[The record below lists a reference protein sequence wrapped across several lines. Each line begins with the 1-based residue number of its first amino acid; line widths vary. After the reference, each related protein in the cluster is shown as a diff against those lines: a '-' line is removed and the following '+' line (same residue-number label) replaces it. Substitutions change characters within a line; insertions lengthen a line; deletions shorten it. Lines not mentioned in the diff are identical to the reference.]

1 MDLYDY
7 NTIKR
12 ILTRHG
18 FTFSKALGQNFLID
32 PTVCPRM
39 AAALEADANTGV
51 LEVGPG
57 IGVLT
62 KELSAVCGQVAAV
75 ELDHR
80 LPEVLAETLADCPNV
95 QVVPGD
101 VLQMDLQSLFDRQ
114 FGQCSRVAVC
124 ANLPYYITTPVLMR
138 FLESDLPIERLVV
151 MVQLEAARRLCAP
164 LGSRDCGAV
173 SAAVEYYTQ
182 AEILFEVGRESF
194 YPSPNVDSAVISLTR
209 RSQPPVQVADE
220 AFFFRVVKGA
230 FLQRRKTLANSLNA
244 ALGVPK
250 AELTALFQSL
260 GLGATV
266 RAEQL
271 TMAQMA
277 DLANALYQKKA
288 EDER

>member
-32 PTVCPRM
+32 PSVCPRM
-39 AAALEADANTGV
+39 AAALEADDHTGV
-51 LEVGPG
+51 LEIGPG

-62 KELSAVCGQVAAV
+62 KELSAVCGRVAAV
-75 ELDHR
+75 ELDRR
-80 LPEVLAETLADCPNV
+80 LPDVLAETLADCPNV

-101 VLQMDLQSLFDRQ
+101 VLQMDLQALFADQFADCDRLQ
-114 FGQCSRVAVC
+114 VC

-138 FLESDLPIERLVV
+138 LLESELPIERLVV
-151 MVQLEAARRLCAP
+151 MVQLEAAKRLCAP
-164 LGSRDCGAV
+164 LGTRDCGAV

-194 YPSPNVDSAVISLTR
+194 YPSPNVDSAVIALTR
-209 RSQPPVQVADE
+209 RQQPPVQVTDE
-220 AFFFRVVKGA
+220 GYFFRVVKGA

-260 GLGATV
+260 GLSATA

-271 TMAQMA
+271 TMSQMA
-277 DLANALYQKKA
+277 ALANALYEKKA
-288 EDER
+288 

>member
-32 PTVCPRM
+32 PSVCPRM
-39 AAALEADANTGV
+39 AAALEADDHTGV
-51 LEVGPG
+51 LEIGPG

-62 KELSAVCGQVAAV
+62 KELSAVCGRVAAV
-75 ELDHR
+75 ELDRR
-80 LPEVLAETLADCPNV
+80 LPDVLAETLADCSNV

-101 VLQMDLQSLFDRQ
+101 VLQMDLQALFADQ
-114 FGQCSRVAVC
+114 FAGCGRLQVC

-138 FLESDLPIERLVV
+138 LLESELPIERLVV
-151 MVQLEAARRLCAP
+151 MVQLEAAKRLCAP
-164 LGSRDCGAV
+164 LGTRDCGAV
-173 SAAVEYYTQ
+173 SAAAEYYTQ

-194 YPSPNVDSAVISLTR
+194 YPSPNVDSAVIALTR
-209 RSQPPVQVADE
+209 RQQPPVQVTDE
-220 AFFFRVVKGA
+220 GYFFRVVKGA

-260 GLGATV
+260 GLSATA

-271 TMAQMA
+271 TMSQMA
-277 DLANALYQKKA
+277 TLANALYEKKA
-288 EDER
+288 

>member
-32 PTVCPRM
+32 PSVCPRM
-39 AAALEADANTGV
+39 AAALEADDHTGV
-51 LEVGPG
+51 LEIGPG

-62 KELSAVCGQVAAV
+62 KELSAVCGRVAAV
-75 ELDHR
+75 ELDRR
-80 LPEVLAETLADCPNV
+80 LPDVLAETLADCSNV

-101 VLQMDLQSLFDRQ
+101 VLQMDLQALFADQ
-114 FGQCSRVAVC
+114 FAGCGRLQVC

-138 FLESDLPIERLVV
+138 LLESELPIERQVV
-151 MVQLEAARRLCAP
+151 MVQLEAAKRLCAP
-164 LGSRDCGAV
+164 LGTRDCGAV

-194 YPSPNVDSAVISLTR
+194 YPSPNVDSAVIALTR
-209 RSQPPVQVADE
+209 RQQPPVQVTDE
-220 AFFFRVVKGA
+220 GYFFRVVKGA

-260 GLGATV
+260 GLSATA

-271 TMAQMA
+271 TMSQMA
-277 DLANALYQKKA
+277 ALANALYEKKA
-288 EDER
+288 

>member
-32 PTVCPRM
+32 PSVCPRM
-39 AAALEADANTGV
+39 AAALEADDHTGV
-51 LEVGPG
+51 LEIGPG

-62 KELSAVCGQVAAV
+62 KELSAVCGRVAAV
-75 ELDHR
+75 ELDRR
-80 LPEVLAETLADCPNV
+80 LPDVLAETLADCPNV
-95 QVVPGD
+95 Q
-101 VLQMDLQSLFDRQ
+101 MDLQALFADRFAGCDRLQ
-114 FGQCSRVAVC
+114 VC

-138 FLESDLPIERLVV
+138 LLESELPIERLVV
-151 MVQLEAARRLCAP
+151 MVQLEAAKRLCAP
-164 LGSRDCGAV
+164 LGTRDCGAV

-194 YPSPNVDSAVISLTR
+194 YPSPNVDSAVIALTR
-209 RSQPPVQVADE
+209 RQQPPVQVTDE
-220 AFFFRVVKGA
+220 SYFFRVVKGA

-260 GLGATV
+260 GLSATA

-271 TMAQMA
+271 TMSQMA
-277 DLANALYQKKA
+277 ALANALYEKKA
-288 EDER
+288 

>member
-32 PTVCPRM
+32 PSVCPRM
-39 AAALEADANTGV
+39 AAALEADDHTGV
-51 LEVGPG
+51 LEIGPG

-62 KELSAVCGQVAAV
+62 KELSAVCGRVAAV
-75 ELDHR
+75 ELDRR
-80 LPEVLAETLADCPNV
+80 LPDVLAETLADCPNV

-101 VLQMDLQSLFDRQ
+101 VLQMDLQALFADQFADCDRLQ
-114 FGQCSRVAVC
+114 VC

-138 FLESDLPIERLVV
+138 LLESELPIERLVV
-151 MVQLEAARRLCAP
+151 MVQLEAAKRLCAP
-164 LGSRDCGAV
+164 LGTRDCGAV

-194 YPSPNVDSAVISLTR
+194 FPSPNVDSAVIALTR
-209 RSQPPVQVADE
+209 RQQPPVQVTDE
-220 AFFFRVVKGA
+220 GYFFRVVKGA

-260 GLGATV
+260 GLSATA

-271 TMAQMA
+271 TMSQMA
-277 DLANALYQKKA
+277 ALANALYEKKA
-288 EDER
+288 

>member
-32 PTVCPRM
+32 PSVCPRM
-39 AAALEADANTGV
+39 AAALEADDRTGV
-51 LEVGPG
+51 LEIGPG

-62 KELSAVCGQVAAV
+62 KELSAVCGRVAAV
-75 ELDHR
+75 ELDRR
-80 LPEVLAETLADCPNV
+80 LPDVLAETLADCPNV

-101 VLQMDLQSLFDRQ
+101 VLQMDLQALFADQFAGCDRMQ
-114 FGQCSRVAVC
+114 GC

-138 FLESDLPIERLVV
+138 LLESELPIERLVV
-151 MVQLEAARRLCAP
+151 MVQLEAAKRLCAP
-164 LGSRDCGAV
+164 LGTRDCGAV

-194 YPSPNVDSAVISLTR
+194 YPSPNVDSAVIALTR
-209 RSQPPVQVADE
+209 RQQPPVQVTDE
-220 AFFFRVVKGA
+220 GYFFRVVKGA

-260 GLGATV
+260 GLSATA

-271 TMAQMA
+271 TMSQMA
-277 DLANALYQKKA
+277 ALANALYEKEA
-288 EDER
+288 

>member
-32 PTVCPRM
+32 PSVCPRM
-39 AAALEADANTGV
+39 AAALEADDHTGV
-51 LEVGPG
+51 LEIGPG

-62 KELSAVCGQVAAV
+62 KELSAVCGRVAAV
-75 ELDHR
+75 ELDRR
-80 LPEVLAETLADCPNV
+80 LPDVLAETLADCPNV

-101 VLQMDLQSLFDRQ
+101 VLQMDLQALFADQFAGCDRLQ
-114 FGQCSRVAVC
+114 VC

-138 FLESDLPIERLVV
+138 LLESELPIERLVV
-151 MVQLEAARRLCAP
+151 MVQLEA
-164 LGSRDCGAV
+164 DCGAV

-194 YPSPNVDSAVISLTR
+194 YPSPNVDSAVIALTR
-209 RSQPPVQVADE
+209 RQQPPVQVTDE
-220 AFFFRVVKGA
+220 GYFFRVVKGA

-260 GLGATV
+260 GLSATA

-271 TMAQMA
+271 TMSQMA
-277 DLANALYQKKA
+277 ALANVLYEKKA
-288 EDER
+288 

>member
-32 PTVCPRM
+32 PSVCPRM
-39 AAALEADANTGV
+39 AAALEADDRTGV
-51 LEVGPG
+51 LEIGPG

-62 KELSAVCGQVAAV
+62 KELSAVCGRVAAV
-75 ELDHR
+75 ELDRR
-80 LPEVLAETLADCPNV
+80 LPDVLAETLADCPNV

-101 VLQMDLQSLFDRQ
+101 VLQMDLQALFADQFADCDRLQ
-114 FGQCSRVAVC
+114 VC

-138 FLESDLPIERLVV
+138 LLESELPIERLVV
-151 MVQLEAARRLCAP
+151 MVQLEAAKRLCAP
-164 LGSRDCGAV
+164 LGTRDCGAV

-194 YPSPNVDSAVISLTR
+194 FPSPNVDSAVIALTR
-209 RSQPPVQVADE
+209 RQQPPVQVTDE
-220 AFFFRVVKGA
+220 GYFFRVVKGA

-250 AELTALFQSL
+250 ADLTALFQSL
-260 GLGATV
+260 GLSATA

-271 TMAQMA
+271 TMSQMA
-277 DLANALYQKKA
+277 ALANALYEKKA
-288 EDER
+288 

>member
-32 PTVCPRM
+32 PSVCPRM
-39 AAALEADANTGV
+39 AAALEADDRTGV
-51 LEVGPG
+51 LEIGPG

-62 KELSAVCGQVAAV
+62 KELSAVCGRVAAV
-75 ELDHR
+75 ELDRR
-80 LPEVLAETLADCPNV
+80 LPDVLAETLADCPNV

-101 VLQMDLQSLFDRQ
+101 VLQMDLQALFADQFASCDRLQ
-114 FGQCSRVAVC
+114 VC

-138 FLESDLPIERLVV
+138 LLESELPIERLVV
-151 MVQLEAARRLCAP
+151 MVQLEAAKRLCAP
-164 LGSRDCGAV
+164 LGTRDCGAV

-194 YPSPNVDSAVISLTR
+194 YPSPNVDSAVIALTR
-209 RSQPPVQVADE
+209 RQQPPVQVTDE
-220 AFFFRVVKGA
+220 GYFFRVVKGA

-260 GLGATV
+260 GLSATA

-271 TMAQMA
+271 TMSQMA
-277 DLANALYQKKA
+277 ALANALYEKKA
-288 EDER
+288 

>member
-32 PTVCPRM
+32 PSVCPRM
-39 AAALEADANTGV
+39 AAALEADDRTGV
-51 LEVGPG
+51 LEIGPG

-62 KELSAVCGQVAAV
+62 KELSAVCGRVAAV
-75 ELDHR
+75 ELDRR
-80 LPEVLAETLADCPNV
+80 LPDVLAETLADCPNV

-101 VLQMDLQSLFDRQ
+101 VLQMDLQALFADRFASCDRLQ
-114 FGQCSRVAVC
+114 VC

-138 FLESDLPIERLVV
+138 LLESELPIERLVV
-151 MVQLEAARRLCAP
+151 MVQLEAAKRLCAP
-164 LGSRDCGAV
+164 LGTRDCGAV

-194 YPSPNVDSAVISLTR
+194 YPSPNVDSAVIALTR
-209 RSQPPVQVADE
+209 RQQPPVQVTDE
-220 AFFFRVVKGA
+220 GYFFRVVKGA

-260 GLGATV
+260 GLSATA

-271 TMAQMA
+271 TMSQMA
-277 DLANALYQKKA
+277 ALANALYEKKA
-288 EDER
+288 

>member
-32 PTVCPRM
+32 PSVCPRM
-39 AAALEADANTGV
+39 AAALEADDRTGV
-51 LEVGPG
+51 LEIGPG

-62 KELSAVCGQVAAV
+62 KELSAVCGRVAAV
-75 ELDHR
+75 ELDRR
-80 LPEVLAETLADCPNV
+80 LPDVLAETLADCPNV

-101 VLQMDLQSLFDRQ
+101 VLQMDLQALFADQFASCDRLQ
-114 FGQCSRVAVC
+114 VC

-138 FLESDLPIERLVV
+138 LLEGELPIERLVV
-151 MVQLEAARRLCAP
+151 MVQLEAAKRLCAP
-164 LGSRDCGAV
+164 LGTRDCGAV

-194 YPSPNVDSAVISLTR
+194 FPSPNVDSAVIALTR
-209 RSQPPVQVADE
+209 RQQPPVQVTDE
-220 AFFFRVVKGA
+220 GYFFRVVKGA

-260 GLGATV
+260 GLSATV

-271 TMAQMA
+271 TMSQMA
-277 DLANALYQKKA
+277 ALANALYEKKA
-288 EDER
+288 

>member
-32 PTVCPRM
+32 PSVCPRM
-39 AAALEADANTGV
+39 AAALEADDRTGV
-51 LEVGPG
+51 LEIGPG

-62 KELSAVCGQVAAV
+62 KELSAVCGRVAAV
-75 ELDHR
+75 ELDRR
-80 LPEVLAETLADCPNV
+80 LPDVLAETLADCPNV

-101 VLQMDLQSLFDRQ
+101 VLQMDLQALFADQFADCDRLQ
-114 FGQCSRVAVC
+114 VC

-138 FLESDLPIERLVV
+138 LLESELPIERLVV
-151 MVQLEAARRLCAP
+151 MVQLEAAKRLCAP
-164 LGSRDCGAV
+164 LGTRDCGAV

-194 YPSPNVDSAVISLTR
+194 YPSPNVDSAVIALTR
-209 RSQPPVQVADE
+209 RQQPPVQVTDE
-220 AFFFRVVKGA
+220 DYFFRVVKGA

-260 GLGATV
+260 GLSATA

-271 TMAQMA
+271 TMSQMA
-277 DLANALYQKKA
+277 ALANALYEKKA
-288 EDER
+288 

>member
-39 AAALEADANTGV
+39 AAALEADTQTGV
-51 LEVGPG
+51 LEIGPG

-62 KELSAVCGQVAAV
+62 KELSAVCGRVAAV
-75 ELDHR
+75 ELDRR

-101 VLQMDLQSLFDRQ
+101 VLQMDLSALFRAQ
-114 FGQCSRVAVC
+114 FADCSRVEVC

-138 FLESDLPIERLVV
+138 LLESDLPIQRLVV

-173 SAAVEYYTQ
+173 SAAVEYYTE

-209 RSQPPVQVADE
+209 RQQPPVQVTDE
-220 AFFFRVVKGA
+220 SYFFRVLKGA

-250 AELTALFQSL
+250 AELTALFGTL
-260 GLGATV
+260 GLSATV

-271 TMAQMA
+271 TMPQMA
-277 DLANALYQKKA
+277 ALANALYEK
-288 EDER
+288 RNF

>member
-32 PTVCPRM
+32 PSVCPRM
-39 AAALEADANTGV
+39 AAALEADDRTGV
-51 LEVGPG
+51 LEIGPG

-62 KELSAVCGQVAAV
+62 KELSAVCGRVAAV
-75 ELDHR
+75 ELDRR
-80 LPEVLAETLADCPNV
+80 LPDVLAETLANCPNV
-95 QVVPGD
+95 QVVSGD
-101 VLQMDLQSLFDRQ
+101 VLQMDLQALFADQFDGCDRLQ
-114 FGQCSRVAVC
+114 VC

-138 FLESDLPIERLVV
+138 LLESELPIERLVV
-151 MVQLEAARRLCAP
+151 MVQLEAAKRLCAP
-164 LGSRDCGAV
+164 LGTRDCGAV

-194 YPSPNVDSAVISLTR
+194 FPSPNVDSAVIALTR
-209 RSQPPVQVADE
+209 RQQPLVQVTDE
-220 AFFFRVVKGA
+220 GYFFRVVKGA

-260 GLGATV
+260 GLSATV

-271 TMAQMA
+271 TMSQMA
-277 DLANALYQKKA
+277 ALANALYEKKA
-288 EDER
+288 

>member
-32 PTVCPRM
+32 PSVCPRM
-39 AAALEADANTGV
+39 AAALEADDRTGV
-51 LEVGPG
+51 LEIGPG

-62 KELSAVCGQVAAV
+62 KELSAVCGRVAAV
-75 ELDHR
+75 ELDRR
-80 LPEVLAETLADCPNV
+80 LPDVLAETLADCPNV

-101 VLQMDLQSLFDRQ
+101 VLQMDLQALFADRFAGCHRLQ
-114 FGQCSRVAVC
+114 VC

-138 FLESDLPIERLVV
+138 LLESELPIERLVV
-151 MVQLEAARRLCAP
+151 MVQLEAAKRLCAP
-164 LGSRDCGAV
+164 LGTRDCGAV

-194 YPSPNVDSAVISLTR
+194 FPSPNVDSAVIALTR
-209 RSQPPVQVADE
+209 RQQPPVQVTDE
-220 AFFFRVVKGA
+220 GYFFRVVKGA

-260 GLGATV
+260 GLSATA

-271 TMAQMA
+271 TMSQMA
-277 DLANALYQKKA
+277 ALANALYEKKA
-288 EDER
+288 

>member
-32 PTVCPRM
+32 PSVCPRM
-39 AAALEADANTGV
+39 AAALEADDRTGV
-51 LEVGPG
+51 LEIGPG

-62 KELSAVCGQVAAV
+62 KELSAVCGRVAAV
-75 ELDHR
+75 ELDRR
-80 LPEVLAETLADCPNV
+80 LPDVLAETLADCPNV

-101 VLQMDLQSLFDRQ
+101 VLQMDLQALFADQFADCDRLQ
-114 FGQCSRVAVC
+114 VC

-138 FLESDLPIERLVV
+138 LLESELPIERLVV
-151 MVQLEAARRLCAP
+151 MVQLEAAKRLCAP
-164 LGSRDCGAV
+164 LGTRDCGAV

-194 YPSPNVDSAVISLTR
+194 FPSPNVDSAVIALTR
-209 RSQPPVQVADE
+209 RQQPPVQVTDE
-220 AFFFRVVKGA
+220 GYFFRVVKGA

-260 GLGATV
+260 GLSATV

-271 TMAQMA
+271 TMSQMA
-277 DLANALYQKKA
+277 ALANALYEKKA
-288 EDER
+288 

>member
-32 PTVCPRM
+32 PSVCPRM
-39 AAALEADANTGV
+39 AAALEADDHTGV
-51 LEVGPG
+51 LEIGPG

-62 KELSAVCGQVAAV
+62 KELSAVCGRVAAV
-75 ELDHR
+75 ELDRR
-80 LPEVLAETLADCPNV
+80 LPDVLAETLADCSNV

-101 VLQMDLQSLFDRQ
+101 VLQMDLQALFADRFAGCDRLQ
-114 FGQCSRVAVC
+114 VC
-124 ANLPYYITTPVLMR
+124 ANLPYITTPVLMR
-138 FLESDLPIERLVV
+138 LLESELPIERLVV
-151 MVQLEAARRLCAP
+151 MVQLEAAKRLCAP
-164 LGSRDCGAV
+164 LGTRDCGAV

-194 YPSPNVDSAVISLTR
+194 FPSPNVDSAVIALTR
-209 RSQPPVQVADE
+209 RQQPPVQVTDE
-220 AFFFRVVKGA
+220 GYFFRVVKGA

-260 GLGATV
+260 GLSATA

-271 TMAQMA
+271 TMSQMA
-277 DLANALYQKKA
+277 ALANALYEKKA
-288 EDER
+288 

>member
-32 PTVCPRM
+32 PSVCPRM
-39 AAALEADANTGV
+39 AAALEADDRTGV
-51 LEVGPG
+51 LEIGPG

-62 KELSAVCGQVAAV
+62 KELSAVCGRVAAV
-75 ELDHR
+75 ELDRR
-80 LPEVLAETLADCPNV
+80 LPDVLAETLADCPNV

-101 VLQMDLQSLFDRQ
+101 VLQMDLQALFADRFADCDRLQ
-114 FGQCSRVAVC
+114 VC

-138 FLESDLPIERLVV
+138 LLESELPIERLVV
-151 MVQLEAARRLCAP
+151 MVQLEAAKRLCAP
-164 LGSRDCGAV
+164 LGTRDCGAV

-194 YPSPNVDSAVISLTR
+194 YPSPNVDSAVIALTR
-209 RSQPPVQVADE
+209 RQQPPVQVTDE
-220 AFFFRVVKGA
+220 GYFFRVVKGA

-260 GLGATV
+260 GLSATA

-271 TMAQMA
+271 TMSQMA
-277 DLANALYQKKA
+277 ALANALYEKKA
-288 EDER
+288 

>member
-32 PTVCPRM
+32 PSVCPRM
-39 AAALEADANTGV
+39 AAALEADDRTGV
-51 LEVGPG
+51 LEIGPG

-62 KELSAVCGQVAAV
+62 KELSAVCGRVAAV
-75 ELDHR
+75 ELDRR
-80 LPEVLAETLADCPNV
+80 LPDVLAETLADCPNV

-101 VLQMDLQSLFDRQ
+101 VLQMDLQALFADQFADCDRLQ
-114 FGQCSRVAVC
+114 VC

-138 FLESDLPIERLVV
+138 LLESELPIERLVV
-151 MVQLEAARRLCAP
+151 MVQLEAAKRLCAP
-164 LGSRDCGAV
+164 LGTRDCGAV

-194 YPSPNVDSAVISLTR
+194 YPSPNVDSAVIALIR
-209 RSQPPVQVADE
+209 RQQPPVQVTDE
-220 AFFFRVVKGA
+220 GYFFRVVKGA

-260 GLGATV
+260 GLSATA

-271 TMAQMA
+271 TMSQMA
-277 DLANALYQKKA
+277 ALANALYEKKA
-288 EDER
+288 

>member
-32 PTVCPRM
+32 PSVCPRM
-39 AAALEADANTGV
+39 AAALEADDRTGV
-51 LEVGPG
+51 LEIGPG

-62 KELSAVCGQVAAV
+62 KELSAVCGRVAAV
-75 ELDHR
+75 ELDRR
-80 LPEVLAETLADCPNV
+80 LPDVLAETLADCTNV

-101 VLQMDLQSLFDRQ
+101 VLQMDLQALFADQFTGCDRLQ
-114 FGQCSRVAVC
+114 VC

-138 FLESDLPIERLVV
+138 LLESELPIERLVV
-151 MVQLEAARRLCAP
+151 MVQLEAAKRLCAP
-164 LGSRDCGAV
+164 LGTRDCGAV

-194 YPSPNVDSAVISLTR
+194 YPSPNVDSAVIALTR
-209 RSQPPVQVADE
+209 RQQPPVQVTDE
-220 AFFFRVVKGA
+220 GYFFRVVKGA

-250 AELTALFQSL
+250 AELTVLFQSL
-260 GLGATV
+260 GLSATA

-271 TMAQMA
+271 TMSQMA
-277 DLANALYQKKA
+277 ALANALYEKKA
-288 EDER
+288 

>member
-7 NTIKR
+7 NTITR

-32 PTVCPRM
+32 PSVCPRM
-39 AAALEADANTGV
+39 AAALEADDRTGV
-51 LEVGPG
+51 LEIGPG

-62 KELSAVCGQVAAV
+62 KELSAVCGRVAAV
-75 ELDHR
+75 ELDRR
-80 LPEVLAETLADCPNV
+80 LPDVLAETLADCPNV

-101 VLQMDLQSLFDRQ
+101 VLQMDLQALFADQFTSCDRLQ
-114 FGQCSRVAVC
+114 VC

-138 FLESDLPIERLVV
+138 LLESELPIERLVV
-151 MVQLEAARRLCAP
+151 MVQLEAAKRLCAP
-164 LGSRDCGAV
+164 LGTRDCGAV

-194 YPSPNVDSAVISLTR
+194 YPSPNVDSAVIALTR
-209 RSQPPVQVADE
+209 RQQPPVQVTDE
-220 AFFFRVVKGA
+220 GYFFRMVKGA

-260 GLGATV
+260 GLSATV

-271 TMAQMA
+271 TMSQMA
-277 DLANALYQKKA
+277 ALANALYEKKA
-288 EDER
+288 

>member
-32 PTVCPRM
+32 PSVCPRM
-39 AAALEADANTGV
+39 AAALEADDHTGV
-51 LEVGPG
+51 LEIGPG

-62 KELSAVCGQVAAV
+62 KELSAVCGRVAAV
-75 ELDHR
+75 ELDRR
-80 LPEVLAETLADCPNV
+80 LPDVLAETLADCSNV

-101 VLQMDLQSLFDRQ
+101 VLQMDLQALFADQ
-114 FGQCSRVAVC
+114 FAGCGRLQVC

-138 FLESDLPIERLVV
+138 LLESELPIERLGG
-151 MVQLEAARRLCAP
+151 MVQLEAAKRLCAP
-164 LGSRDCGAV
+164 LGTRDCGAV

-194 YPSPNVDSAVISLTR
+194 YPSPNVDSAVIALTR
-209 RSQPPVQVADE
+209 RQQPPVQVTDE
-220 AFFFRVVKGA
+220 GYFFRVVKGA

-260 GLGATV
+260 GLSATA

-271 TMAQMA
+271 TMSQMA
-277 DLANALYQKKA
+277 ALANALYEKKA
-288 EDER
+288 

>member
-32 PTVCPRM
+32 PSVCPRM
-39 AAALEADANTGV
+39 AAALEADDRTGV
-51 LEVGPG
+51 LEIGPG

-75 ELDHR
+75 ELDRR
-80 LPEVLAETLADCPNV
+80 LPDVLAETLANCPNV

-101 VLQMDLQSLFDRQ
+101 VLQMDLQALFADQ
-114 FGQCSRVAVC
+114 FAGCTRLQVC

-138 FLESDLPIERLVV
+138 LLESELPIERLVV
-151 MVQLEAARRLCAP
+151 MVQLEAAKRLCAP
-164 LGSRDCGAV
+164 LGTRDCGAV

-194 YPSPNVDSAVISLTR
+194 YPSPNVDSAVIALTR
-209 RSQPPVQVADE
+209 RQQPPVQVTDE
-220 AFFFRVVKGA
+220 DYFFRVVKGA

-260 GLGATV
+260 GLSATA

-271 TMAQMA
+271 TMSQMA
-277 DLANALYQKKA
+277 ALANALYEKKA
-288 EDER
+288 

>member
-32 PTVCPRM
+32 PSVCPRM
-39 AAALEADANTGV
+39 AAALEADDHTGV
-51 LEVGPG
+51 LEIGPG

-62 KELSAVCGQVAAV
+62 KELSAVCGRVAAV
-75 ELDHR
+75 ELDRR
-80 LPEVLAETLADCPNV
+80 LPDVLAETLADCPNV

-101 VLQMDLQSLFDRQ
+101 VLQMDLQALFADQFADCDRLQ
-114 FGQCSRVAVC
+114 VC

-138 FLESDLPIERLVV
+138 LLESELPIERLVV
-151 MVQLEAARRLCAP
+151 MVQLEAAKRLCAP
-164 LGSRDCGAV
+164 LGTRDCGAV

-182 AEILFEVGRESF
+182 AEILFEVGRENF
-194 YPSPNVDSAVISLTR
+194 YPSPNVDSAVIALTR
-209 RSQPPVQVADE
+209 RQQPPVQVTDE
-220 AFFFRVVKGA
+220 GYFFRVVKGA

-260 GLGATV
+260 GLSATV

-271 TMAQMA
+271 TMSQMA
-277 DLANALYQKKA
+277 ALANALYEKKA
-288 EDER
+288 

>member
-32 PTVCPRM
+32 PSVCPRM
-39 AAALEADANTGV
+39 AAALEADDRTGV
-51 LEVGPG
+51 LEIGPG

-62 KELSAVCGQVAAV
+62 KELSAVCGRVAAV
-75 ELDHR
+75 ELDRR
-80 LPEVLAETLADCPNV
+80 LPDVLAETLADCPNV

-101 VLQMDLQSLFDRQ
+101 VLQMDLQALFADQFASCDRLQ
-114 FGQCSRVAVC
+114 VC

-138 FLESDLPIERLVV
+138 LLESELPIERLVV
-151 MVQLEAARRLCAP
+151 MVQLEAAKRLCAP
-164 LGSRDCGAV
+164 LGTRDCGAV

-194 YPSPNVDSAVISLTR
+194 FPSPNVDSAVIALTR
-209 RSQPPVQVADE
+209 RQQPPVQVTDE
-220 AFFFRVVKGA
+220 GYFFRVVKGA

-260 GLGATV
+260 GLSATV

-271 TMAQMA
+271 TMSQMA
-277 DLANALYQKKA
+277 ALANALYEKKA
-288 EDER
+288 

>member
-32 PTVCPRM
+32 PSVCPRM
-39 AAALEADANTGV
+39 AAALEADDHTGV
-51 LEVGPG
+51 LEIGPG

-62 KELSAVCGQVAAV
+62 KELSAVCGRVAAV
-75 ELDHR
+75 ELDRR
-80 LPEVLAETLADCPNV
+80 LPDVLAETLADCSNV

-101 VLQMDLQSLFDRQ
+101 VLQMDLQALFADRFAGCDLLQ
-114 FGQCSRVAVC
+114 VC

-138 FLESDLPIERLVV
+138 LLESELPIERLVV
-151 MVQLEAARRLCAP
+151 MVQLEAAKRLCAP
-164 LGSRDCGAV
+164 LGTRDCGAV

-194 YPSPNVDSAVISLTR
+194 FPSPNVDSAVIALTR
-209 RSQPPVQVADE
+209 RQQPPVQVTDE
-220 AFFFRVVKGA
+220 GYFFRVVKGA

-260 GLGATV
+260 GLSATA

-271 TMAQMA
+271 TMSQMA
-277 DLANALYQKKA
+277 ALANALYEKKA
-288 EDER
+288 

>member
-32 PTVCPRM
+32 PSVCPRM
-39 AAALEADANTGV
+39 AAALEADDRTGV
-51 LEVGPG
+51 LEIGPG

-62 KELSAVCGQVAAV
+62 KELSAVCGRVAAV
-75 ELDHR
+75 ELDRR
-80 LPEVLAETLADCPNV
+80 LPDVLAETLADCSNV

-101 VLQMDLQSLFDRQ
+101 VLQMDLQALFADQ
-114 FGQCSRVAVC
+114 FAGCGRLQVC

-138 FLESDLPIERLVV
+138 LLESELPIERLVV
-151 MVQLEAARRLCAP
+151 MVQLEAAKRLCAP
-164 LGSRDCGAV
+164 LGTRDCGAV

-194 YPSPNVDSAVISLTR
+194 FPSPNVDSAVIALTR
-209 RSQPPVQVADE
+209 RQQPPVQVTDE
-220 AFFFRVVKGA
+220 GYFFRVVKGA

-260 GLGATV
+260 GLSATA

-271 TMAQMA
+271 TMSQMA
-277 DLANALYQKKA
+277 ALANALYEKKA
-288 EDER
+288 

>member
-32 PTVCPRM
+32 PSVCPRM
-39 AAALEADANTGV
+39 AAALEADDRTGV
-51 LEVGPG
+51 LEIGPG

-62 KELSAVCGQVAAV
+62 KELSAVCGRVAAV
-75 ELDHR
+75 ELDRR
-80 LPEVLAETLADCPNV
+80 LPDVLAETLADCPNV

-101 VLQMDLQSLFDRQ
+101 VLQMDLQALFADQFASCDRLQ
-114 FGQCSRVAVC
+114 VC

-138 FLESDLPIERLVV
+138 LLESELPIERLVV
-151 MVQLEAARRLCAP
+151 MVQLEAAKRLCAP
-164 LGSRDCGAV
+164 LGTRDCGAV

-194 YPSPNVDSAVISLTR
+194 FPSPNVDSAVIALTR
-209 RSQPPVQVADE
+209 RQQPPVQVTDE
-220 AFFFRVVKGA
+220 GYFFRVVKGA

-260 GLGATV
+260 GLSATA

-271 TMAQMA
+271 TMSQMA
-277 DLANALYQKKA
+277 ALANALYEKKA
-288 EDER
+288 

>member
-32 PTVCPRM
+32 PSVCPRM
-39 AAALEADANTGV
+39 AAALEADDHTGV
-51 LEVGPG
+51 LEIGPG

-62 KELSAVCGQVAAV
+62 KELSAVCGRVAAV
-75 ELDHR
+75 ELDRR
-80 LPEVLAETLADCPNV
+80 LPDVLAETLADCPNV

-101 VLQMDLQSLFDRQ
+101 VLQMDLQALFADQFADCDRLQ
-114 FGQCSRVAVC
+114 VC

-138 FLESDLPIERLVV
+138 LLESELPIERLVV
-151 MVQLEAARRLCAP
+151 MVQLESAKRLCAP
-164 LGSRDCGAV
+164 LGTRDCGAV

-182 AEILFEVGRESF
+182 AEILFEVGRENF
-194 YPSPNVDSAVISLTR
+194 YPSPNVDSAVIALTR
-209 RSQPPVQVADE
+209 RQQPPVQVTDE
-220 AFFFRVVKGA
+220 GYFFRVVKGA

-260 GLGATV
+260 GLSATV

-271 TMAQMA
+271 TMSQMA
-277 DLANALYQKKA
+277 ALANALYEKKA
-288 EDER
+288 

>member
-32 PTVCPRM
+32 PSVCPRM
-39 AAALEADANTGV
+39 AAALEADDRTGV
-51 LEVGPG
+51 LEIGPG

-62 KELSAVCGQVAAV
+62 KELSAVCGRVAAV
-75 ELDHR
+75 ELDRR
-80 LPEVLAETLADCPNV
+80 LPDVLAETLANCSNV

-101 VLQMDLQSLFDRQ
+101 VLQMDLQALFADQFAGCDRLQ
-114 FGQCSRVAVC
+114 VC
-124 ANLPYYITTPVLMR
+124 GNLPYYITTPVLMR
-138 FLESDLPIERLVV
+138 LLESELPIERLVV
-151 MVQLEAARRLCAP
+151 MVQLEAAKRLCAP
-164 LGSRDCGAV
+164 LGTRDCGAV

-194 YPSPNVDSAVISLTR
+194 YPSPNVDSAVIALTR
-209 RSQPPVQVADE
+209 RQQPPVQVTDE
-220 AFFFRVVKGA
+220 GYFFRVVKGA

-260 GLGATV
+260 GLSATA

-271 TMAQMA
+271 TMSQMA
-277 DLANALYQKKA
+277 ALANALYEKKA
-288 EDER
+288 

>member
-32 PTVCPRM
+32 PSVCPRM
-39 AAALEADANTGV
+39 AAALKADDRTGV
-51 LEVGPG
+51 LEIGPG

-62 KELSAVCGQVAAV
+62 KELSAVCGRVAAV
-75 ELDHR
+75 ELDRR
-80 LPEVLAETLADCPNV
+80 LPDVLAETLANCPNV
-95 QVVPGD
+95 QVVSGD
-101 VLQMDLQSLFDRQ
+101 VLQMDLQALFADQFDGCDRLQ
-114 FGQCSRVAVC
+114 VC

-138 FLESDLPIERLVV
+138 LLESELPIERLVV
-151 MVQLEAARRLCAP
+151 MVQLEAAKRLCAP
-164 LGSRDCGAV
+164 LGTRDCGAV

-194 YPSPNVDSAVISLTR
+194 YPSPNVDSAVIALTR
-209 RSQPPVQVADE
+209 RQQPPVQVTDE
-220 AFFFRVVKGA
+220 GYFFRVVKGA

-260 GLGATV
+260 GLSATA

-271 TMAQMA
+271 TMSQMA
-277 DLANALYQKKA
+277 ALANALYEKKA
-288 EDER
+288 

>member
-32 PTVCPRM
+32 PSVCPRM
-39 AAALEADANTGV
+39 AAALEADDRTGV
-51 LEVGPG
+51 LEIGPG

-62 KELSAVCGQVAAV
+62 KELSAVCGRVAAV
-75 ELDHR
+75 ELDRR
-80 LPEVLAETLADCPNV
+80 LPDVLAETLADCPNV

-101 VLQMDLQSLFDRQ
+101 VLQMDLQALFADQFTGCDRLQ
-114 FGQCSRVAVC
+114 VC

-138 FLESDLPIERLVV
+138 LLESELPIERLVV
-151 MVQLEAARRLCAP
+151 MVQLEAAKRLCAP
-164 LGSRDCGAV
+164 LGTRDCGAV

-194 YPSPNVDSAVISLTR
+194 YPSPNVDSAVIALTR
-209 RSQPPVQVADE
+209 RQQPPVQVTDE
-220 AFFFRVVKGA
+220 GYFFRVVKGA

-260 GLGATV
+260 GLSATA

-271 TMAQMA
+271 TMSQMA
-277 DLANALYQKKA
+277 ALANALYEKKA
-288 EDER
+288 

>member
-32 PTVCPRM
+32 PSVCPRM
-39 AAALEADANTGV
+39 AAALEADDRTGV
-51 LEVGPG
+51 LEIGPG

-62 KELSAVCGQVAAV
+62 KELSAVCGRVAAV
-75 ELDHR
+75 ELDRR
-80 LPEVLAETLADCPNV
+80 LPDVLAETLADCSNV

-101 VLQMDLQSLFDRQ
+101 VLQMDLQALFADQ
-114 FGQCSRVAVC
+114 FAGCGRLQVC

-138 FLESDLPIERLVV
+138 LLASELPIERLVV
-151 MVQLEAARRLCAP
+151 MVQLEAAKRLCAP
-164 LGSRDCGAV
+164 LGTRDCGAV

-194 YPSPNVDSAVISLTR
+194 YPSPNVDSAVIALTR
-209 RSQPPVQVADE
+209 RQQPPVQVTDE
-220 AFFFRVVKGA
+220 GYFFRVVKGA

-260 GLGATV
+260 GLSATA

-271 TMAQMA
+271 TMSQMA
-277 DLANALYQKKA
+277 ALANALYEKKA
-288 EDER
+288 

>member
-32 PTVCPRM
+32 PSVCPRM
-39 AAALEADANTGV
+39 AAALEADDRTGV
-51 LEVGPG
+51 LEIGPG

-62 KELSAVCGQVAAV
+62 KELSAVCGRVAAV
-75 ELDHR
+75 ELDRR
-80 LPEVLAETLADCPNV
+80 LPDVLAETLADCPNV

-101 VLQMDLQSLFDRQ
+101 VLQMDLQALFADQFADCDRLQ
-114 FGQCSRVAVC
+114 VC

-138 FLESDLPIERLVV
+138 LLESELPIERLVV
-151 MVQLEAARRLCAP
+151 MVQLEAAKRLCAP
-164 LGSRDCGAV
+164 LGTRDCGAV

-182 AEILFEVGRESF
+182 AEILFEVGRENF
-194 YPSPNVDSAVISLTR
+194 YPSPNVDSAVIALTR
-209 RSQPPVQVADE
+209 RQQPPVQVTDE
-220 AFFFRVVKGA
+220 GYFFRVVKGA

-260 GLGATV
+260 GLSATA

-271 TMAQMA
+271 TMSQMA
-277 DLANALYQKKA
+277 ALANALYEKKA
-288 EDER
+288 